1 MMSASA
7 ATGSS
12 EIMSAIWLALTIQIE
27 LSALI
32 PRSWA
37 M

>member
-1 MMSASA
+1 MSASA

-12 EIMSAIWLALTIQIE
+12 ETISAICVALTIQIE
-27 LSALI
+27 LSAVMF
-32 PRSWA
+32 RSWA

>member
-1 MMSASA
+1 MSASA

-12 EIMSAIWLALTIQIE
+12 ETTRAIWVALTIQIE
-27 LSALI
+27 LSAEMF
-32 PRSWA
+32 RSWA